1 MARFQIAREG
11 NIAIISM
18 DDGKMN
24 ALSLEQFDSLSQALR
39 DVEKSDAEAAV
50 LTGREGA
57 LSAGL
62 NLKVLPTL
70 EPKAL
75 IEVLERFAT
84 VIGYELFM
92 FPKPLVA
99 AVSGHAIAAGAMMA
113 LACDVRIFA
122 KGAFKFGLNEVPGGL
137 PMPAFGVELIRH
149 AVAPH
154 FLTEMVLHGKM
165 IDPDTC
171 LQRNIA
177 EAVLDPRELRDAA
190 LARARQLAQLP
201 QDPYAVTKR
210 KLRGQGAEYARSIL
224 GYEMKI
230 LGKALGA

>member
-11 NIAIISM
+11 TVAVISL

-24 ALSLEQFDSLSQALR
+24 ALALEQFDSLSQALKE
-39 DVEKSDAEAAV
+39 VQSSDADAAV

-57 LSAGL
+57 FSAGL

-75 IEVLERFAT
+75 IEVLERFAQ
-84 VIGYELFM
+84 VVGYELFM

-113 LACDVRIFA
+113 LACDVRLFA
-122 KGAFKFGLNEVPGGL
+122 KGAYKFGLNEVPGGL

-154 FLTEMVLHGKM
+154 YLTEMVMHGKM

-171 LQRNIA
+171 LTRQIA
-177 EAVLDPRELRDAA
+177 EAVLDAKELRAA
-190 LARARQLAQLP
+190 AIARAQQLGQLP
-201 QDPYAVTKR
+201 QAPYAVTKR

-224 GYEMKI
+224 SAEMQE